1 LSTGPVHH
9 GLRLGWVPGL
19 VVAALLVFTP
29 PAHANVVTPSCVEHP
44 TIDPVTIFLAGQ
56 QPPISPGDAFGFAL
70 RAPTGAGGLLA
81 TVSNEQYTDAGY
93 TATAVFDRVAPSGL
107 PILPADHI
115 LILDQL
121 FARGIVSDIGTLQ
134 IGGCTPP
141 PVVQVVSPADGAAGV
156 ARRTLVV
163 AVFDRAMVASSVA
176 GAFGLVRT
184 ADGRPIAGT
193 VGLAFGDR
201 VAVFAPRRP
210 LGRLRSFTATITT
223 AAQAQDGQALA
234 APKTWSFTTGRR
246 VSAP

>member
-1 LSTGPVHH
+1 VPVRPAQHR
-9 GLRLGWVPGL
+9 LRLGLVPGL
-19 VVAALLVFTP
+19 VAAVLLMLAP
-29 PAHANVVTPSCVEHP
+29 QARAGVVTPSCVEHP
-44 TIDPVTIFLAGQ
+44 TTDPVTIFLAGQ
-56 QPPISPGDAFGFAL
+56 QPPISPGDAFGFGL
-70 RAPTGAGGLLA
+70 RSPTGSGGLLA
-81 TVSNEQYTDAGY
+81 TVSDEQYTDAGY
-93 TATAVFDRVAPSGL
+93 TATAVFDRIAPSGP

-134 IGGCTPP
+134 VGDCA
-141 PVVQVVSPADGAAGV
+141 PVVQVVSPADGAADV

-201 VAVFAPRRP
+201 VAIFAPRRP

-223 AAQAQDGQALA
+223 AAKAQDGQALA
-234 APKTWSFTTGRR
+234 APKSWSFTTGRR
-246 VSAP
+246 VTAP